1 MFIMKIEEM
10 TITQIEEFIRDKFPE
25 TNLYIRCLECDEYYT
40 LSEMNLELEICQ
52 DCQESNN
59 DIDDNE

>member
-1 MFIMKIEEM
+1 MKIEEM

-25 TNLYIRCLECDEYYT
+25 TNLYMRCLECYEYYT

>member
-1 MFIMKIEEM
+1 MKIEEM
-10 TITQIEEFIRDKFPE
+10 TITQIEEFIRDKFPG
-25 TNLYIRCLECDEYYT
+25 TNLYMRCLECDEYYT